1 MLFLK
6 ILIIVCIVVTGGIML
21 GGVLSMSR
29 GGDFNKK
36 HGNKLMRARVI
47 AQGVTLALIVL
58 YLLMYA

>member
-1 MLFLK
+1 MLS
-6 ILIIVCIVVTGGIML
+6 
-21 GGVLSMSR
+21 GVLSMSR